1 MLFDDPTKR
10 YPHLVQA
17 LHTLGRRQTNPGAQI
32 NGPAG
37 ATLILVT
44 FATLILVGGG
54 WPLLSLFLYGLAVLP
69 ATSAIRVVRNAKPP
83 ISPRTREATLVAQR
97 MTLMLTKR
105 RIHRDLDSGTLVLL
119 EECARNWLRAKA
131 ALEAPFWTAGLVPEH
146 YRNVRSQALQ
156 ALDDSMDDVLIE
168 FQAWV
173 PDHVQNR
180 ETIDYVEEALET
192 FVGKSKRNVNFPPPA
207 FVPVRVIAD
216 KLRSLADETE
226 RMSREARVDPE
237 AVAATA
243 PGRSLEQTLSEL
255 RSIQQA
261 EEELRENLRG

>member
-1 MLFDDPTKR
+1 M
-10 YPHLVQA
+10 
-17 LHTLGRRQTNPGAQI
+17 
-32 NGPAG
+32 
-37 ATLILVT
+37 
-44 FATLILVGGG
+44 
-54 WPLLSLFLYGLAVLP
+54 
-69 ATSAIRVVRNAKPP
+69 
-83 ISPRTREATLVAQR
+83 
-97 MTLMLTKR
+97 
-105 RIHRDLDSGTLVLL
+105 
-119 EECARNWLRAKA
+119 
-131 ALEAPFWTAGLVPEH
+131 VPEH
-146 YRNVRSQALQ
+146 YRNVRAQALQ

-180 ETIDYVEEALET
+180 ETIDYVEEAIET
-192 FVGKSKRNVNFPPPA
+192 FVGKGKRNVNFPPPA

-243 PGRSLEQTLSEL
+243 PGRSLEQTLIEL

-261 EEELRENLRG
+261 EEELRENFRG